1 MKLINENRILIDE
14 IFKTKKEVLEKMG
27 ALFLKDG
34 IINDYEVYLNSLLE
48 RENIS
53 PTAVGYSVG
62 LPHGKSNVVNC
73 PSVAFARLKEEIL
86 WDEEENEMVK
96 YIFMLA
102 IPDSEAG
109 NQHIN
114 ILVDLSKKILDDDF
128 REKLSN
134 ETSKKKIMDT
144 ING

>member
-1 MKLINENRILIDE
+1 MKLINENRILVDE
-14 IFKTKKEVLEKMG
+14 VFKNKEEVLEKMG

-34 IINDYEVYLNSLLE
+34 IINDYKIYLESLLE
-48 RENIS
+48 REEIS

-62 LPHGKSNVVNC
+62 LPHGKSNVINC
-73 PSVAFARLKEEIL
+73 ASVAFARLKNEIL
-86 WDEEENEMVK
+86 WDEEEHEMVK

-114 ILVDLSKKILDDDF
+114 ILVNLSKKILDDEF
-128 REKLSN
+128 RGKLSN
-134 ETSKKKIMDT
+134 ETSKKKIMDI